1 MVKLSLTGVS
11 HLKSMLYENITIKN
25 FFMRGVMHI
34 ARIQPRS
41 HVEMP
46 RTVHNFIWRTKLISS
61 F

>member
-41 HVEMP
+41 HVEMT